1 MSKRLG
7 ILGVGFTAL
16 SLIPYSTNRLE
27 RLDLLS
33 IFAQFAAMLLFIWAG
48 VTGSRWWLAGGVAY
62 AGYFGFFLWVLSRGH

>member
-7 ILGVGFTAL
+7 IMGEALRRSRSFRTARTGWKDSICSR
-16 SLIPYSTNRLE
+16 SLL
-27 RLDLLS
+27 
-33 IFAQFAAMLLFIWAG
+33 QFAAMLLFIWAG